1 MKTSWLTIV
10 LLLVFTVVR
19 VQGQGS
25 QSGTPAIA
33 GQGTV
38 PAQDMPYAVVSKGA
52 NQQVWHN
59 LPPADEVPEF
69 FGFDLPPDNP

>member
-38 PAQDMPYAVVSKGA
+38 PAQDMPYAVVPG
-52 NQQVWHN
+52 N
-59 LPPADEVPEF
+59 
-69 FGFDLPPDNP
+69 

>member
-38 PAQDMPYAVVSKGA
+38 PAQAVRTGTAAGVD
-52 NQQVWHN
+52 